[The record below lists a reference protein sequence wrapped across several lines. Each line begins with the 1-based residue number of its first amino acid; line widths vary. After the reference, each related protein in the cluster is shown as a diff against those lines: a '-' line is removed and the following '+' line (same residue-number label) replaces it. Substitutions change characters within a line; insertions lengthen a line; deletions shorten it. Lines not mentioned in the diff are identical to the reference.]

1 MKSSV
6 PCHDRDKPP
15 EGGFVVIPGVIEN
28 RVTIEVVDGVADV
41 RMNRA
46 DKRNALD
53 NAMFTSLAAAGEY
66 LKTQPEIRAVVLS
79 GDGASFCAGL
89 DFGSFQAMAEGP
101 KSEPGPKNESG
112 MNAGAMS
119 EGRITHLAQQVCW
132 VWQEVP
138 VPVIAAVHGHALGG
152 GMQIALGADIRFV
165 HPDTQLSVR
174 EVHWGLI
181 PDMTGTLMLSRLVRP
196 DIAKELVFT
205 AKVISGKEGYE
216 IGLATHL
223 AENPHADAMVLARE
237 IAGRS
242 PDAVRGAKKLL
253 NLQSNDGAAQQFAH
267 EREVIGRLIGQANQV
282 EAVMSHF
289 EKRPPNYQPASLF

>member
-1 MKSSV
+1 MSAV
-6 PCHDRDKPP
+6 QRVD
-15 EGGFVVIPGVIEN
+15 VPGVIDD
-28 RVTIEVVDGVADV
+28 RVTISVVDGIADV
-41 RMNRA
+41 KMNRA

-53 NAMFTSLAAAGEY
+53 NAMFTSLSAAGEY
-66 LKTQPEIRAVVLS
+66 LKKLDGLRVVVLS

-89 DFGSFQAMAEGP
+89 DFSSFAQMAEAGAKANP
-101 KSEPGPKNESG
+101 DDNNADKKTD
-112 MNAGAMS
+112 MNAGVMVD
-119 EGRITHLAQQVCW
+119 GRITHMAQQVCW

-152 GMQIALGADIRFV
+152 GIQIALGADIRIV

-196 DIAKELVFT
+196 DIVKNLVFT
-205 AKVISGKEGYE
+205 ARVFSGHEAHEMG
-216 IGLATHL
+216 IATQL
-223 AENPHADAMVLARE
+223 SQDVHADAMTMARE

-242 PDAVRGAKKLL
+242 PEAVRGAKKLI
-253 NLQSNDGAAQQFAH
+253 NLLANSGAAEQFAA
-267 EREVIGRLIGQANQV
+267 ERETIGKLIGSANQA

-289 EKRPPNYQPASLF
+289 EKRPPNFESGSLFR

>member
-1 MKSSV
+1 MSASNIAV
-6 PCHDRDKPP
+6 
-15 EGGFVVIPGVIEN
+15 PGVTED
-28 RVTIEVVDGVADV
+28 RVTIVIEDGIADV

-66 LKTQPEIRAVVLS
+66 LKTLPELRVVVLS

-89 DFGSFQAMAEGP
+89 DFGSFQAMAQG
-101 KSEPGPKNESG
+101 SSG
-112 MNAGAMS
+112 QGGSVNAGAMAD
-119 EGRITHLAQQVCW
+119 GRITHLAQQVCW

-152 GMQIALGADIRFV
+152 GMQIALGTDIRIV

-196 DIAKELVFT
+196 DIVKDLVFS
-205 AKVISGKEGYE
+205 ARVFSGAEGFE
-216 IGLATHL
+216 LGVVTRLSKT
-223 AENPHADAMVLARE
+223 PQADAMDIAQE

-242 PDAVRGAKKLL
+242 PDAVRGAKKLI
-253 NLQSNDGAAQQFAH
+253 NLLANDGAAQQFAA
-267 EREVIGRLIGQANQV
+267 EREVIGKLIGGSNQV

-289 EKRPPNYQPASLF
+289 EKRPPKFNSSSIFG

>member
-1 MKSSV
+1 MSAV
-6 PCHDRDKPP
+6 QRVD
-15 EGGFVVIPGVIEN
+15 VPGVIDE
-28 RVTIEVVDGVADV
+28 RVTISVVDGIADV
-41 RMNRA
+41 KMNRA

-53 NAMFTSLAAAGEY
+53 NAMFTSLNAAGEY
-66 LKTQPEIRAVVLS
+66 LKKLDGLRVVVLS

-89 DFGSFQAMAEGP
+89 DFSSFAQMAEAGVADKKP
-101 KSEPGPKNESG
+101 D
-112 MNAGAMS
+112 MNAGSMVD
-119 EGRITHLAQQVCW
+119 GRITHMAQQVCW

-152 GMQIALGADIRFV
+152 GIQIALGADIRIV

-196 DIAKELVFT
+196 DIVKNLVFT
-205 AKVISGKEGYE
+205 ARVFSGHEAHEMG
-216 IGLATHL
+216 IATQL
-223 AENPHADAMVLARE
+223 SQNVHADAMTMARE

-242 PDAVRGAKKLL
+242 PEAVRGAKKLI
-253 NLQSNDGAAQQFAH
+253 NLLANSGAAEQFAA
-267 EREVIGRLIGQANQV
+267 ERATIGQLIGTANQA

-289 EKRPPNYQPASLF
+289 EKRPPIFKSGSLFR

>member
-1 MKSSV
+1 MSAV
-6 PCHDRDKPP
+6 QRVD
-15 EGGFVVIPGVIEN
+15 VPGVIDD
-28 RVTIEVVDGVADV
+28 RVTISVVDGIADV
-41 RMNRA
+41 KMNRA

-53 NAMFTSLAAAGEY
+53 NAMFASLCAAGEY
-66 LKTQPEIRAVVLS
+66 LKTLDGLRVVVLS

-89 DFGSFQAMAEGP
+89 DFSSFAQMAEAGA
-101 KSEPGPKNESG
+101 KANAADNKADNKAD
-112 MNAGAMS
+112 MNAGAMVD
-119 EGRITHLAQQVCW
+119 GRITHMAQQVCW

-152 GMQIALGADIRFV
+152 GIQIALGADIRIV

-196 DIAKELVFT
+196 DIAKNLVFT
-205 AKVISGKEGYE
+205 ARVFSGHEANE
-216 IGLATHL
+216 MGLVTQL
-223 AENPHADAMVLARE
+223 SQDVYADAMTMARE

-242 PDAVRGAKKLL
+242 PEAVRGAKKLI
-253 NLQSNDGAAQQFAH
+253 NLLANSGAAEQFAA
-267 EREVIGRLIGQANQV
+267 ERATIGQLIGTANQA

-289 EKRPPNYQPASLF
+289 EKRPPNFVSGSLFR

>member
-1 MKSSV
+1 MSAANSA
-6 PCHDRDKPP
+6 
-15 EGGFVVIPGVIEN
+15 IPGVTED
-28 RVTIEVVDGVADV
+28 RVTISIEDGIADV

-53 NAMFTSLAAAGEY
+53 NAMFTSLAAAGDY
-66 LKTQPEIRAVVLS
+66 LKTLSELRAVVLS

-89 DFGSFQAMAEGP
+89 DFGSFQAMAQG
-101 KSEPGPKNESG
+101 SSG
-112 MNAGAMS
+112 QGGSVNAGAMS
-119 EGRITHLAQQVCW
+119 DGRITHLAQQVCW

-152 GMQIALGADIRFV
+152 GMQIALGADIRIV

-196 DIAKELVFT
+196 DIVKDLVFS
-205 AKVISGKEGYE
+205 ARVFSGAEGFE
-216 IGLATHL
+216 LGVVTRLSKT
-223 AENPHADAMVLARE
+223 PQADAMDLAQE

-242 PDAVRGAKKLL
+242 PDAVRGAKKLITL
-253 NLQSNDGAAQQFAH
+253 MANDGAAQQFAA
-267 EREVIGRLIGQANQV
+267 EREVIGKLIGGANQV

-289 EKRPPNYQPASLF
+289 EKRPPKFNSSSIFG

>member
-1 MKSSV
+1 
-6 PCHDRDKPP
+6 
-15 EGGFVVIPGVIEN
+15 
-28 RVTIEVVDGVADV
+28 
-41 RMNRA
+41 
-46 DKRNALD
+46 
-53 NAMFTSLAAAGEY
+53 
-66 LKTQPEIRAVVLS
+66 
-79 GDGASFCAGL
+79 
-89 DFGSFQAMAEGP
+89 
-101 KSEPGPKNESG
+101 

-223 AENPHADAMVLARE
+223 SENPHADAMVIARE

-253 NLQSNDGAAQQFAH
+253 NLQANDGAAQQFAH

>member
-1 MKSSV
+1 MSASNIA
-6 PCHDRDKPP
+6 
-15 EGGFVVIPGVIEN
+15 IPGVTED
-28 RVTIEVVDGVADV
+28 RVTILIEDGIADV

-53 NAMFTSLAAAGEY
+53 NAMFTSLAAAGDY
-66 LKTQPEIRAVVLS
+66 LKTLSELRVVVLS

-89 DFGSFQAMAEGP
+89 DFGSFQAMAQG
-101 KSEPGPKNESG
+101 SSG
-112 MNAGAMS
+112 QGGSVNAGAMAD
-119 EGRITHLAQQVCW
+119 GRITHLAQQVCW

-152 GMQIALGADIRFV
+152 GMQIALGADIRIV

-196 DIAKELVFT
+196 DIVKDLVFS
-205 AKVISGKEGYE
+205 ARVFSGSEGFE
-216 IGLATHL
+216 LGVVTRLSKT
-223 AENPHADAMVLARE
+223 PQADAMDLAQE

-253 NLQSNDGAAQQFAH
+253 NLMANDGAAQQFAA
-267 EREVIGRLIGQANQV
+267 EREVIGKLIGAPNQV

-289 EKRPPNYQPASLF
+289 EKRPPKFNSSSIFG